1 MIKARTVP
9 LALISILLP
18 LLALLVACAA
28 DDTEPTA
35 APLIPTVA
43 PVEEPRPLTTGERE
57 TIDEFAGMLQAAQD
71 QRDEFYQ
78 EFETWRAG
86 LTECHPATARESM
99 SAFAASYI
107 DITERAANL
116 PRTAS
121 TKELADLLIPA
132 AEAEEAAYRELR
144 DRWQTGNISLFE
156 QVELRRNESVR
167 ARKSAE
173 DLSLAL
179 QEEFEE
185 GPTEGEVEDM
195 EEFADTFDEITDDWD
210 DYHDAYRDLTKS
222 EAKLTQA
229 ELRAQYLQLIE
240 QFEEISAT
248 ISELSAPLGNED
260 IEDIIETM
268 QDLAKDELSALERI
282 ADSLLP
288 ADGVVAQPTPAPT
301 APAAPPAEGQSA
313 PESSEA
319 NVAPVESLP
328 SPQEELE
335 AAVEESIESLE
346 DISQTIEET
355 VEDKSAEYLAD
366 VKNFNTEYRGLVRE
380 WDSFH
385 GQFSDWRESNGGCDQ
400 VEVTG
405 ELEQFSQQAGALARQ
420 VRDLPQAGFLLPI
433 YSLVVEAAEVD
444 ETAMRTLYTSWR
456 PFAVDVFRAVDEER
470 LNSDRLRRQAGIALQ
485 ELRERP

>member
-1 MIKARTVP
+1 M
-9 LALISILLP
+9 
-18 LLALLVACAA
+18 
-28 DDTEPTA
+28 
-35 APLIPTVA
+35 
-43 PVEEPRPLTTGERE
+43 
-57 TIDEFAGMLQAAQD
+57 
-71 QRDEFYQ
+71 
-78 EFETWRAG
+78 
-86 LTECHPATARESM
+86 
-99 SAFAASYI
+99 
-107 DITERAANL
+107 
-116 PRTAS
+116 
-121 TKELADLLIPA
+121 
-132 AEAEEAAYRELR
+132 
-144 DRWQTGNISLFE
+144 
-156 QVELRRNESVR
+156 
-167 ARKSAE
+167 
-173 DLSLAL
+173 
-179 QEEFEE
+179 
-185 GPTEGEVEDM
+185 
-195 EEFADTFDEITDDWD
+195 
-210 DYHDAYRDLTKS
+210 
-222 EAKLTQA
+222 
-229 ELRAQYLQLIE
+229 
-240 QFEEISAT
+240 
-248 ISELSAPLGNED
+248 
-260 IEDIIETM
+260 
-268 QDLAKDELSALERI
+268 
-282 ADSLLP
+282 
-288 ADGVVAQPTPAPT
+288 
-301 APAAPPAEGQSA
+301 
-313 PESSEA
+313 
-319 NVAPVESLP
+319 ESLP